1 MLYPFELRALNDLR
15 LPVSVVFTNFSFI
28 AGSALTAATSTLCMA
43 LVRSSVDTIL
53 YRSKTDL
60 IL

>member
-15 LPVSVVFTNFSFI
+15 VKEAVVFTNVSLI
-28 AGSALTAATSTLCMA
+28 AGSALAAATSARCMA
-43 LVRSSVDTIL
+43 LVRSSVDTIV

-60 IL
+60 VL